1 MMQQLLRICVCSL
14 ALQLAGALPNSAKGE
29 TTCSDE
35 ATCSGSTSM
44 GPEASVADVVAAQ
57 SGRRLPLA
65 VSKDQ
70 VLLQIGGAAARSRS
84 DASVEKFREIGKV
97 HAWGAQVKDD
107 DDSEAEEEDDEP
119 SEAED
124 DSEDEQAMD
133 GAVQALIVET
143 ESNSDDGLA
152 LEASAE
158 AAAQS
163 QSCCDRCHHA
173 PFCSPVSWNCY
184 KERRKSYYLSCK
196 REPTTTTTTTPC
208 LGNDCPLGWP
218 ATDMKSG
225 SGKWCEVPKP
235 PSDWVALKK
244 CPSGLPSMK
253 LKVLTYNLY
262 WWNLFERRRG
272 ENGRAGRKIAL
283 TVESLEYDL
292 MGFQECKD
300 IDRVMRD
307 AKGHGLE
314 GDYATLSLVR
324 EDRALGMAYLKSRWA
339 LLESGTADVG
349 EDRRWQY
356 YGKRAVQW
364 ARLRNTNN
372 DAVVF
377 FINHH
382 GPLPVSAG
390 GSCAGSSVGYNILRI
405 IAEHARAS
413 DVVVLVGDF
422 NAQAHSSRIKALDRH
437 MHRVHSGTA
446 MDGVDHVYSNCAG
459 HAIHEKRN
467 LGRGGSDHDALS
479 VVFSVGGSTS
489 PAEQLTE

>member
-1 MMQQLLRICVCSL
+1 MMQQLLKVCVCPL
-14 ALQLAGALPNSAKGE
+14 ALQMAAALPNSANGE
-29 TTCSDE
+29 STCSNE
-35 ATCSGSTSM
+35 ATCSGSSGM

-57 SGRRLPLA
+57 SGRRLPAA
-65 VSKDQ
+65 VGRDQ
-70 VLLQIGGAAARSRS
+70 VLLQIGGVAARSVS
-84 DASVEKFREIGKV
+84 DASVGKFREVGDV
-97 HAWGAQVKDD
+97 HAWGAEVKDD
-107 DDSEAEEEDDEP
+107 DDSEDEEP
-119 SEAED
+119 SEDDD
-124 DSEDEQAMD
+124 DSENEQATD
-133 GAVQALIVET
+133 NEGQALIDET
-143 ESNSDDGLA
+143 EANSDHGSA
-152 LEASAE
+152 MEASDE

-173 PFCSPVSWNCY
+173 SFCSPVSWNCY

-218 ATDMKSG
+218 ATATKSG

-253 LKVLTYNLY
+253 LKVLNYNLY

-272 ENGRAGRKIAL
+272 ENGRAGRKIAH
-283 TVESLEYDL
+283 TVESLEYDF

-307 AKGHGLE
+307 AKGHGLV

-349 EDRRWQY
+349 EDRRWMY

-364 ARLRNTNN
+364 ARLRNTDN

-390 GSCAGSSVGYNILRI
+390 GSCAGSSVAYNILRI
-405 IAEHARAS
+405 IAEHARTS

-437 MHRVHSGTA
+437 LHRVHSGTA

-459 HAIHEKRN
+459 DAIHEKRN

-479 VVFSVGGSTS
+479 VVFSVGDSAS
-489 PAEQLTE
+489 SAEQLTE